1 MRSQHKLA
9 ADIAIVTVIK
19 VADILM
25 LAIAIDIAVKTVA
38 LPQEHGL
45 SHL

>member
-1 MRSQHKLA
+1 MRSQHKLTA
-9 ADIAIVTVIK
+9 NIAVVTVIK

-25 LAIAIDIAVKTVA
+25 LAIAIDVKTVA